1 MNSTQVNSQRTVTFT
16 TAQGKRRPDKI
27 NKSATIILICVS
39 RKLVIKPAETALLD
53 TKIQV
58 ELPEGPVGALVV
70 LPIIQSLILKLQNG
84 YSIQGKQILT
94 FRLLNQS
101 FSRRFTFRKSDLI
114 GSLIIL
120 NQKLNERFTVEYK
133 TLKKAPRKRKTKK

>member
-58 ELPEGPVGALVV
+58 ELPEGPVSALVV
-70 LPIIQSLILKLQNG
+70 LPII
-84 YSIQGKQILT
+84 
-94 FRLLNQS
+94 
-101 FSRRFTFRKSDLI
+101 
-114 GSLIIL
+114 
-120 NQKLNERFTVEYK
+120 
-133 TLKKAPRKRKTKK
+133 

>member
-70 LPIIQSLILKLQNG
+70 LPII
-84 YSIQGKQILT
+84 
-94 FRLLNQS
+94 
-101 FSRRFTFRKSDLI
+101 
-114 GSLIIL
+114 
-120 NQKLNERFTVEYK
+120 
-133 TLKKAPRKRKTKK
+133 